1 MNEIVLKI
9 LFSTVVP
16 YFCNAIFNSME
27 NDIREQI
34 QEHKE
39 KDLGFNWVLSSRF
52 LYYVTLFCLLA
63 FFFGACAKLYN
74 KRYQGKPDVEVPDNT
89 LYTPKY
95 K

>member
-1 MNEIVLKI
+1 MRLKI
-9 LFSTVVP
+9 FFSIDVP
-16 YFCNAIFNSME
+16 YFCIAILTVMV
-27 NDIREQI
+27 NDINEEI

-39 KDLGFNWVLSSRF
+39 KDLGFNWVMSSRF

-63 FFFGACAKLYN
+63 FFFGACLKLYT
-74 KRYQGKPDVEVPDNT
+74 KHYKGKPDVEVPDNT

>member
-1 MNEIVLKI
+1 MV
-9 LFSTVVP
+9 
-16 YFCNAIFNSME
+16 
-27 NDIREQI
+27 NDIQEEI

-52 LYYVTLFCLLA
+52 LFYVTLFCLTA
-63 FFFGACAKLYN
+63 FFLGACLKLYN
-74 KRYQGKPDVEVPDNT
+74 KSYSGKPDVEVPDNT

>member
-1 MNEIVLKI
+1 MSLI
-9 LFSTVVP
+9 FASQ
-16 YFCNAIFNSME
+16 FCNSMV
-27 NDIREQI
+27 NDINEEI

-52 LYYVTLFCLLA
+52 LYYVTIFCLLA
-63 FFFGACAKLYN
+63 FFFGACLKLYN
-74 KRYQGKPDVEVPDNT
+74 KSYSGKPDVEVPDNT